1 VVRHYSVGGSAL
13 LWGSFFGALAVALD
27 LLDRFLVGSVDRVGP
42 ALVNALRRRRV
53 VGARV
58 GHPGLVLLVEGVVI
72 LILLLLFF
80 LAGALAAHRAH
91 AVEAGIGAGVIA
103 GAIVGAVHLLVVAI
117 TIFTTVRPAV
127 VADLVI
133 GVITAL
139 AALILGTGM
148 GALGGLAG
156 RGQNST
162 GGAAATPYMP
172 PSTPV
177 EYTPLPPSTPTPP
190 PYGPESNYP
199 TAPLQ
204 TPPQF

>member
-1 VVRHYSVGGSAL
+1 VVQQYSVRGSAL
-13 LWGSFFGALAVALD
+13 LWGSCFGALAVALD
-27 LLDRFLVGSVDRVGP
+27 LLDRFLIGSVDRVAP
-42 ALVNALRRRRV
+42 ALVNALQRRRAV
-53 VGARV
+53 AARV
-58 GHPGLVLLVEGVVI
+58 GHPGLVLLLEGVVI

-103 GAIVGAVHLLVVAI
+103 GAIVGAVHLLVVVI
-117 TIFTTVRPAV
+117 TILIASRPAV
-127 VADLVI
+127 SDLVF

-139 AALILGTGM
+139 AALILGAGM

-162 GGAAATPYMP
+162 GGSAATPYVP
-172 PSTPV
+172 PAPV
-177 EYTPLPPSTPTPP
+177 EYIPLPSTSPTPP
-190 PYGPESNYP
+190 PHGPESNYP